1 MEQSLYRKL
10 VHNISSPLLLGKDS
24 DIFNK
29 NLTSGSKY
37 KNIKLK
43 FKRKL
48 SSIKFSN
55 KIPIKKNILSNNLFK
70 QNNIKSRNQ
79 KNHVS
84 KSCDF
89 ELLNGEIAN
98 KHANVIMNKYY
109 YPDIEKEHEKS
120 NRLNEEIDIN
130 KMMTFY
136 TKLKYK
142 KEKEELQKMLDK
154 QKRMTLLTSDYN
166 NNTNVKTSLS
176 PSSIKSRKSITKRS
190 ANLESNASYITDK
203 NNSQI
208 SVSNYI
214 TLDIHKKLYKSPLHS
229 LDIMK
234 KNKLIYNSIID
245 DYNLN
250 RMNSFQK
257 LEKEVNPLLNLHL
270 KYARNV
276 QQNIRILPYIPKIA
290 LKNMKEKESIGK
302 IDTENIQNEMNILDE
317 AMPIFFSKF
326 FHMKRKGDK
335 YLLKL
340 TNLYPSKNSPESRSQ
355 FIFVQDGKDI
365 ILHGGYNVSR
375 KYNIWKFNPIE
386 KSWTS
391 VEPVGL
397 LNDIRYAHA
406 GALYR
411 KNLYIFGGK
420 FFKGTNFGD
429 IEIFNLDKKTWTFPK
444 LESEKRIQL
453 RRNCVSCGIGAT
465 MFIHGGMNEDNQY
478 LNDMYILNYKP
489 LKWYDIEI
497 NNNEVQIP
505 PLAHHSCC
513 LVMPQSIV
521 TNPKFNVYSM
531 PERGERT
538 KFGNIKEKGIYIFGG
553 KLSNEGPINNN
564 IYVIKLG
571 IRPLEIIQLKT
582 TGVSPC
588 PRYDC
593 SLNFYEK
600 GNMIIVHG
608 GRSNKPENQNGLNDT
623 YILDLY
629 YLSWTQIEYFNN
641 KYIVP
646 PRYFHQ
652 SIIFNGNLFI
662 FGGMNGTSYIGSE
675 LAVIDLNSNLKCTK
689 EKSILDTQK
698 QKSEIVKGMI
708 ADQTKVYPSINKN
721 IPKKFSFLNL
731 IKGFK
736 KN

>member
-1 MEQSLYRKL
+1 MEQSIYKKL

-29 NLTSGSKY
+29 NLASGSNY

-55 KIPIKKNILSNNLFK
+55 KMPVKKNLLSNNLFK
-70 QNNIKSRNQ
+70 ENNIKSRNK
-79 KNHVS
+79 KNIIS
-84 KSCDF
+84 KSCDL

-120 NRLNEEIDIN
+120 NKLNEEIDIN

-136 TKLKYK
+136 SKLKYK
-142 KEKEELQKMLDK
+142 KEKEELQKILDK
-154 QKRMTLLTSDYN
+154 QKQMTIFTSDYS

-176 PSSIKSRKSITKRS
+176 PSSIKSRKSNTKRS
-190 ANLESNASYITDK
+190 ANFESNASYFTDK

-208 SVSNYI
+208 SINKFI
-214 TLDIHKKLYKSPLHS
+214 TLDVHKRLYKSPLHS
-229 LDIMK
+229 LDTIK

-250 RMNSFQK
+250 RINSFQK
-257 LEKEVNPLLNLHL
+257 LEKEVNPLLNIHL
-270 KYARNV
+270 KYARKA
-276 QQNIRILPYIPKIA
+276 QENIRILPFISKIA
-290 LKNMKEKESIGK
+290 LKNMKENKSGGK
-302 IDTENIQNEMNILDE
+302 IDTENIQKEMDILDE
-317 AMPIFFSKF
+317 AMPIYFSKF
-326 FHMKRKGDK
+326 FLMRKKGDK

-365 ILHGGYNVSR
+365 ILHGGYNISR

-391 VEPVGL
+391 IEPVGL
-397 LNDIRYAHA
+397 MNDIRYAHT
-406 GALYR
+406 GALYH

-420 FFKGTNFGD
+420 YFKGTNFGD
-429 IEIFNLDKKTWTFPK
+429 IEIFNLDKKTWIFPK
-444 LESEKRIQL
+444 LESEKRIPL
-453 RRNCVSCGIGAT
+453 RRNCVSCGIGST
-465 MFIHGGMNEDNQY
+465 MFVHGGMNEENQY

-497 NNNEVQIP
+497 NNGGVQIP

-521 TNPKFNVYSM
+521 LNPKFNIYST
-531 PERGERT
+531 PERGERI
-538 KFGNIKEKGIYIFGG
+538 KLGNIKEKGIYIFGG

-564 IYVIKLG
+564 VYVIKLG

-582 TGVSPC
+582 AGISPC

-608 GRSNKPENQNGLNDT
+608 GRSNKPEKENGLNDT

-629 YLSWTQIEYFNN
+629 YLSWTQIEYCSN

-652 SIIFNGNLFI
+652 SIIFNGNLYI
-662 FGGMNGTSYIGSE
+662 FGGMNGNSYIGSE
-675 LAVIDLNSNLKCTK
+675 LAVLDLNSNSKCTK
-689 EKSILDTQK
+689 EKNNLDSQK
-698 QKSEIVKGMI
+698 QKSEIVKGMN
-708 ADQTKVYPSINKN
+708 AKQTKIYPSINKN
-721 IPKKFSFLNL
+721 IQKKFSFLNL

-736 KN
+736 KK